1 VLKRNYSSWW
11 CFIKASTTLSVR
23 DVSKRFGDIVAV
35 DRVSFEAHKEILAI
49 MGPNGSGKT
58 TTLSMVSGVLRPS
71 SGRILVMGIDLWGSR
86 DEMVKA
92 RRYIGYAPQNILFRP
107 WLSGLENLVWIG
119 MVRALS
125 YFDTRRRARELIER
139 LELEDHMNKPVA
151 KYSGGMIRRLSIASA
166 LIHDPEVLVLDEP
179 SSGLDPKGLE
189 ALWSLLLKIASGKTL
204 IYSTHNPYEAERF
217 SSRVLIMHKGKIV
230 ASGIAEE
237 LIKTYCPN
245 PSIAVY
251 LPDGAKPLIL
261 DGYRGFDEKSSIAIY
276 EARDPHGDL
285 ESIVAAYTRR
295 GIIPIRVEV
304 RRSGLGEVFIR
315 ITKTPLEEAE

>member
-1 VLKRNYSSWW
+1 M
-11 CFIKASTTLSVR
+11 IKAFTTLSVR
-23 DVSKRFGDIVAV
+23 DLSKRFGDIVVV
-35 DRVSFEAHKEILAI
+35 DGVSFEAHMEILAI

-71 SGRILVMGIDLWGSR
+71 SGRVMVKDMDLWGSK
-86 DEMVKA
+86 DEMVRA
-92 RRYIGYAPQNILFRP
+92 RRYVGYAPQNILFRP

-125 YFDTRRRARELIER
+125 YFDARRRARELIER

-179 SSGLDPKGLE
+179 SSGLDPKSLE
-189 ALWSLLLKIASGKTL
+189 SLWSLLLRLISRKTL

-217 SSRVLIMHKGKIV
+217 SSRVLIMHNGRIV
-230 ASGIAEE
+230 ASGTAEE
-237 LIKTYCPN
+237 LIKTHSPN

-251 LPDGAKPLIL
+251 LPKGAKPLVL
-261 DGYRGFDEKSSIAIY
+261 KGYRGFDEKNSIAVY
-276 EARDPHGDL
+276 EARDPHEDF
-285 ESIVAAYTRR
+285 ENIVATYTRK
-295 GIIPIRVEV
+295 GIVPIRVEV
-304 RRSGLGEVFIR
+304 KRPGLGEVFIR
-315 ITKTPLEEAE
+315 ITGTPLEEAG